1 MRAVV
6 QRVNSSRVEVSGKVV
21 GQIGFGLNV
30 LLGICDGDTVE
41 DILYLKDKILNLRI
55 FDEDGKMNKS
65 LIDVGGELLIE
76 IGRAHV

>member
-30 LLGICDGDTVE
+30 LLGICDG
-41 DILYLKDKILNLRI
+41 
-55 FDEDGKMNKS
+55 
-65 LIDVGGELLIE
+65 